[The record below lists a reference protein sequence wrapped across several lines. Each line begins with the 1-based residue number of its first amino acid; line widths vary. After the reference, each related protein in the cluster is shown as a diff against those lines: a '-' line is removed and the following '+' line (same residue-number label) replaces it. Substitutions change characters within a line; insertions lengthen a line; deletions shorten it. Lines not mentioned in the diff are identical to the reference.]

1 MNEVLSEKEYQH
13 YIRDYLVQHNG
24 FLDRTDSSTEKGN
37 VNSATFDM
45 TKAMDPDF
53 VIRFLDDTQPDVMT
67 ELRKVYKE
75 KTEATILNLINNE
88 ITKPGGS
95 LIEVLKNGLYVN
107 GRHVDLMYTKPATS
121 FNPELVKK
129 CNANIFSV
137 EEEVWASSE
146 ERIDLVLFLNGLAL
160 FSVELKC
167 NAAGQ
172 DYHNAITQYRTKR
185 DSKDRLFLWKSGCIA
200 NFAMDLEEVYVATKL
215 SGPST
220 FFMPF
225 NKGKGEGINA
235 GAGNPIIDGDY
246 AVSYMWKDIWTK
258 DTILDLLSKFIYVE
272 KKTVKDHDTGKEKR
286 KETLIFPRYHQ
297 LDLIR
302 KILAD
307 VKENHSSQNYL
318 IEHSA
323 GSGKTNS
330 IAWLTFRLTS
340 LHDDEDHIIFDTVI
354 VVTDRVVVDRQLQA
368 ALLNMDHKIGQIKVM
383 DDKCTSKDLAFE
395 LQHRTKIIATTIQK
409 FPFIVDT
416 VKGLGDHHFAVI
428 IDEAHSSTSGKDMI
442 TLMHSLSSGGTDADD
457 AEDFVTKQLAKT
469 GKPQNLSVFAF
480 TATPKA
486 TTLRMF
492 GRPDEH
498 GHYAPF
504 HLYSMRQAIEE
515 GFILDVLQNYVT
527 YETMYK
533 VDKEIADDPQLK
545 SSAAKKQIARFA
557 ELHETNVEQRIE
569 IIIEH
574 FHQKVMDML
583 DGRAKAMVITNS
595 RQAAVTYRQKLE
607 EYVTRKGYADIHA
620 LVAFSGK
627 VKLPDDDTEYSEPA
641 MNNMKENQL
650 PDAFD
655 SDNYNVLLV
664 ADKYQTGFDQPK
676 LCAMYVMKK
685 LNGVNAVQTLS
696 RLNRI
701 CPPYD
706 KQVFVLDFVNSYD
719 DMRKAFAPFY
729 TTTFLASDMTPQHI
743 YTLREEINAANLID
757 PEDVDDAFDII
768 FKKRA
773 RGITTKEQAKL
784 INCFGRVK
792 KRFDTLDKKDQKRF
806 SIRLRHFKRFYEF
819 LMQIVNLEDHDLYK
833 MYVFVDYL
841 THYLR
846 IGDTGE
852 GFDLKGKVRI
862 SNFIQKKTGEHTGG
876 KQSSSPVVRLPKGDE
891 LDLPETKKK
900 KLSQIIAEIN
910 LRMGK
915 DYDNDAAVKA
925 VLQIRDLM
933 MNSDFIKKTA
943 LNNSEKDFE
952 LAFYDNLDKA
962 LVKGIEQ
969 NRDFFT
975 LLLKNKDLKQETI
988 GLFIPEIYK
997 SIRTD
1002 NGIVEQ

>member
-1 MNEVLSEKEYQH
+1 MNKVLSEKEYQH

-24 FLDRTDSSTEKGN
+24 FEDRTYQPSKKGALDSP
-37 VNSATFDM
+37 TFDM
-45 TKAMDPDF
+45 TRAMDPEL
-53 VIRFLDDTQPDVMT
+53 VIRFLDTTQPKAM
-67 ELRKVYKE
+67 ESLRKLYKE
-75 KTEATILNLINNE
+75 KAETTLLSYINNE
-88 ITKPGGS
+88 VCKPGGS
-95 LIEVLKNGLYVN
+95 LIDVLKNGFYIN
-107 GRHVDLMYTKPATS
+107 GQHIDMMYTRPATS

-129 CNANIFSV
+129 CEANIFSV
-137 EEEVWASSE
+137 QEEVWASSK

-172 DYHNAITQYRTKR
+172 DYHDAIRQYRTER
-185 DSKDRLFLWKSGCIA
+185 DPKDRLFLWKSGCIA

-215 SGPST
+215 SGEST

-225 NKGKGEGINA
+225 NKGRGEGINA
-235 GAGNPIIDGDY
+235 GAGNPLIEEDY

-272 KKTVKDHDTGKEKR
+272 KKKAKDHDTGKTKT

-302 KILAD
+302 KVLAD
-307 VKENHSSQNYL
+307 VKKNHSSQNYL
-318 IEHSA
+318 VEHSA

-340 LHDDEDHIIFDTVI
+340 LHDDDDRIIFDTVI

-368 ALLNMDHKIGQIKVM
+368 ALLNMDHKIGQIRVM
-383 DDKCTSKDLAFE
+383 DEKCTSKDLAHE
-395 LQHRTKIIATTIQK
+395 LQRHTKIIATTIQK

-416 VKGLGDHHFAVI
+416 VKNLGNLHFAVI
-428 IDEAHSSTSGKDMI
+428 IDEAHSSTSGKDMM
-442 TLMHSLSSGGTDADD
+442 TLMHSLGSGNEDADD

-469 GKPQNLSVFAF
+469 GKPKNLSVFAF

-504 HLYSMRQAIEE
+504 HLYSMKQAIEE
-515 GFILDVLQNYVT
+515 GFILDVLQNYIT

-533 VDKEIADDPQLK
+533 VDKAVADDPQLK

-557 ELHETNVEQRIE
+557 ELHETNVEQHIE

-574 FHQKVMDML
+574 FRQKVMSML
-583 DGRAKAMVITNS
+583 GGRAKAMVITAS

-607 EYVTRKGYADIHA
+607 EYVTRKGYTDIHA

-641 MNNMKENQL
+641 MNNMKESQL

-729 TTTFLASDMTPQHI
+729 TTTFLASDMTPHHI
-743 YTLREEINAANLID
+743 YTLKEEIAAANLID
-757 PEDVDDAFDII
+757 PEDIDDAFDII
-768 FKKRA
+768 FKKRS
-773 RGITTKEQAKL
+773 RSITTKDQAKL

-792 KRFDTLDKKDQKRF
+792 KRFEQLDKKEQKRF
-806 SIRLRHFKRFYEF
+806 LIRLRHFKRFYEF
-819 LMQIVNLEDHDLYK
+819 LMQVVALDDHDLYK

-841 THYLR
+841 VHYLR
-846 IGDTGE
+846 IGDTGD
-852 GFDLKGKVRI
+852 GFDLKGKVRL
-862 SNFIQKKTGEHTGG
+862 SNFMQKKTGEYTGG
-876 KQSSSPVVRLPKGDE
+876 KQTSEPAIRPPQGDGFE
-891 LDLPETKKK
+891 LPEAKKK
-900 KLSQIIAEIN
+900 KLSQIISEIN

-915 DYDNDAAVKA
+915 NYDEDVAVKS
-925 VLQIRDLM
+925 VFQIKDIM
-933 MNSDFIKKTA
+933 MKSDIIRRRA
-943 LNNSEKDFE
+943 IHNDEPNFE
-952 LAFYDNLDKA
+952 LAFFDNLNDA
-962 LVKGIEQ
+962 LVKGMEQ

-975 LLLKNKDLKQETI
+975 MLLNNEKVKNELLGIFVD
-988 GLFIPEIYK
+988 EIYK
-997 SIRTD
+997 SIRKEYHE
-1002 NGIVEQ
+1002 GK

>member
-24 FLDRTDSSTEKGN
+24 FEDRTYQPSEKGALDGPN
-37 VNSATFDM
+37 FDM
-45 TKAMDPDF
+45 TRAMDPGLL
-53 VIRFLDDTQPDVMT
+53 IRFLDTTQPKVM
-67 ELRKVYKE
+67 ESLRKLYKE
-75 KTEATILNLINNE
+75 KAENTLLNYINNE
-88 ITKPGGS
+88 VCKPGGS
-95 LIEVLKNGLYVN
+95 LIDVLKNGFYIN
-107 GRHVDLMYTKPATS
+107 GQHVDLMYTRPATS
-121 FNPELVKK
+121 FNPELVEK
-129 CNANIFSV
+129 CESNIFSV
-137 EEEVWASSE
+137 QEEVWASSK

-172 DYHNAITQYRTKR
+172 DYHDAIRQYRTER
-185 DSKDRLFLWKSGCIA
+185 DPKDRLFLWKSGCIA

-215 SGPST
+215 SGEST

-225 NKGKGEGINA
+225 NKGRGEGINA
-235 GAGNPIIDGDY
+235 GAGNPLIEGDY

-272 KKTVKDHDTGKEKR
+272 KKKAKDHDTGKTKT

-302 KILAD
+302 KVLAD

-318 IEHSA
+318 VEHSA

-340 LHDDEDHIIFDTVI
+340 LHDDNDRIIFDTVI

-368 ALLNMDHKIGQIKVM
+368 ALLNMDHKIGQIRVM
-383 DDKCTSKDLAFE
+383 DEKCTSKDLAHE
-395 LQHRTKIIATTIQK
+395 LQHHTKIIATTIQK

-416 VKGLGDHHFAVI
+416 VKGLGNLHFAVI
-428 IDEAHSSTSGKDMI
+428 IDEAHSSTSGKDMM
-442 TLMHSLSSGGTDADD
+442 TLMHSLGSGDEDADD
-457 AEDFVTKQLAKT
+457 AEDFVTKQLEKT
-469 GKPQNLSVFAF
+469 GKPANLSVFAF

-504 HLYSMRQAIEE
+504 HLYSMKQAIEE
-515 GFILDVLQNYVT
+515 GFILDVLRNYIT
-527 YETMYK
+527 YKTMYK
-533 VDKEIADDPQLK
+533 VDKAVADDPRLK

-557 ELHETNVEQRIE
+557 ELHETNVEQHIE

-574 FHQKVMDML
+574 FRQKVMEL
-583 DGRAKAMVITNS
+583 LGGRAKAMVITNS
-595 RQAAVTYRQKLE
+595 RPAAVRYRQKLE
-607 EYVTRKGYADIHA
+607 EYVTRKGYTDIHA

-627 VKLPDDDTEYSEPA
+627 VKFPDDDTEYSEPA
-641 MNNMKENQL
+641 MNNMKESQI

-729 TTTFLASDMTPQHI
+729 TTTFLASDMTPHHI
-743 YTLREEINAANLID
+743 YTLKEEIAAANLID
-757 PEDVDDAFDII
+757 PEDIDGAFDII
-768 FKKRA
+768 FKKRS
-773 RGITTKEQAKL
+773 RSITTKDQAKL

-792 KRFDTLDKKDQKRF
+792 KRFEQLDKKEQKRF
-806 SIRLRHFKRFYEF
+806 LIRLRHFKRFYEF
-819 LMQIVNLEDHDLYK
+819 LMQVVTLDDHDLYK

-841 THYLR
+841 VHYLR
-846 IGDTGE
+846 IGDTGD
-852 GFDLKGKVRI
+852 GFDLKGKVRL
-862 SNFIQKKTGEHTGG
+862 SNFMQKKTGEYTGG
-876 KQSSSPVVRLPKGDE
+876 KQTSEPTIRPPRGDGFE
-891 LDLPETKKK
+891 LPEAKKK
-900 KLSQIIAEIN
+900 KLSQIISEIN

-915 DYDNDAAVKA
+915 DYDEDVAVKS
-925 VLQIRDLM
+925 VFQIKDIM
-933 MNSDFIKKTA
+933 MKSDIVRKQA
-943 LNNSEKDFE
+943 IHNEEPDFE
-952 LAFYDNLDKA
+952 LAFFENLDGA
-962 LVKGIEQ
+962 LVKGMEQ

-975 LLLKNKDLKQETI
+975 MLLNNKEVKNQLLGIFVD
-988 GLFIPEIYK
+988 EIYK
-997 SIRTD
+997 SIRK
-1002 NGIVEQ
+1002 ESHEEK

>member
-1 MNEVLSEKEYQH
+1 M
-13 YIRDYLVQHNG
+13 
-24 FLDRTDSSTEKGN
+24 
-37 VNSATFDM
+37 
-45 TKAMDPDF
+45 
-53 VIRFLDDTQPDVMT
+53 
-67 ELRKVYKE
+67 
-75 KTEATILNLINNE
+75 
-88 ITKPGGS
+88 
-95 LIEVLKNGLYVN
+95 
-107 GRHVDLMYTKPATS
+107 
-121 FNPELVKK
+121 
-129 CNANIFSV
+129 
-137 EEEVWASSE
+137 
-146 ERIDLVLFLNGLAL
+146 
-160 FSVELKC
+160 
-167 NAAGQ
+167 
-172 DYHNAITQYRTKR
+172 
-185 DSKDRLFLWKSGCIA
+185 
-200 NFAMDLEEVYVATKL
+200 
-215 SGPST
+215 
-220 FFMPF
+220 
-225 NKGKGEGINA
+225 
-235 GAGNPIIDGDY
+235 
-246 AVSYMWKDIWTK
+246 
-258 DTILDLLSKFIYVE
+258 
-272 KKTVKDHDTGKEKR
+272 
-286 KETLIFPRYHQ
+286 
-297 LDLIR
+297 
-302 KILAD
+302 
-307 VKENHSSQNYL
+307 
-318 IEHSA
+318 
-323 GSGKTNS
+323 
-330 IAWLTFRLTS
+330 
-340 LHDDEDHIIFDTVI
+340 
-354 VVTDRVVVDRQLQA
+354 
-368 ALLNMDHKIGQIKVM
+368 
-383 DDKCTSKDLAFE
+383 
-395 LQHRTKIIATTIQK
+395 
-409 FPFIVDT
+409 
-416 VKGLGDHHFAVI
+416 
-428 IDEAHSSTSGKDMI
+428 
-442 TLMHSLSSGGTDADD
+442 
-457 AEDFVTKQLAKT
+457 
-469 GKPQNLSVFAF
+469 
-480 TATPKA
+480 
-486 TTLRMF
+486 
-492 GRPDEH
+492 
-498 GHYAPF
+498 
-504 HLYSMRQAIEE
+504 
-515 GFILDVLQNYVT
+515 
-527 YETMYK
+527 
-533 VDKEIADDPQLK
+533 
-545 SSAAKKQIARFA
+545 
-557 ELHETNVEQRIE
+557 
-569 IIIEH
+569 
-574 FHQKVMDML
+574 
-583 DGRAKAMVITNS
+583 
-595 RQAAVTYRQKLE
+595 
-607 EYVTRKGYADIHA
+607 TRKGYADIHA

-757 PEDVDDAFDII
+757 PEDVDNAFDII
-768 FKKRA
+768 FKKRS

-784 INCFGRVK
+784 INCFSRVK
-792 KRFDTLDKKDQKRF
+792 KRFDTLDKKDQKSF

-876 KQSSSPVVRLPKGDE
+876 KQPSAPVVRLPKGDE

-933 MNSDFIKKTA
+933 MNSDVIKKTA

-975 LLLKNKDLKQETI
+975 LLLKNKDLKMETI

-997 SIRTD
+997 SIRTES
-1002 NGIVEQ
+1002 GIVEQ

>member
-24 FLDRTDSSTEKGN
+24 FEDRTYRPSKKGVLDSP
-37 VNSATFDM
+37 TFDM
-45 TKAMDPDF
+45 TRAMDPEL
-53 VIRFLDDTQPDVMT
+53 VIRFLDTTQPKVM
-67 ELRKVYKE
+67 ESLRKLYKE
-75 KTEATILNLINNE
+75 KAEITLLSYINNE
-88 ITKPGGS
+88 VCKPGGS
-95 LIEVLKNGLYVN
+95 LIDVLKNGLYIN
-107 GRHVDLMYTKPATS
+107 GQHVDLMYTRPATS

-129 CNANIFSV
+129 CEANIFSV
-137 EEEVWASSE
+137 QEEVWASSK

-172 DYHNAITQYRTKR
+172 DYHDAIRQYRTER
-185 DSKDRLFLWKSGCIA
+185 DPKNRLLLWKSGCIA

-215 SGPST
+215 SGEST

-225 NKGKGEGINA
+225 NKGRGEGINA
-235 GAGNPIIDGDY
+235 GAGNPLIEGDY

-258 DTILDLLSKFIYVE
+258 DTIIDLLSKFIYVE
-272 KKTVKDHDTGKEKR
+272 KKKVKDHDTGKTKT
-286 KETLIFPRYHQ
+286 KEALIFPRYHQ

-302 KILAD
+302 KVLAD

-318 IEHSA
+318 VEHSA

-340 LHDDEDHIIFDTVI
+340 LHDDDDRIIFDTVI

-368 ALLNMDHKIGQIKVM
+368 ALLNMDHKIGQIRVM
-383 DDKCTSKDLAFE
+383 DEKCTSKDLAHE
-395 LQHRTKIIATTIQK
+395 LQRHTKIIATTIQK

-416 VKGLGDHHFAVI
+416 VKGLGNLHFAVI
-428 IDEAHSSTSGKDMI
+428 IDEAHSSTSGKDMM
-442 TLMHSLSSGGTDADD
+442 TLMHSLASSSEDADN
-457 AEDFVTKQLAKT
+457 AEDFVTKQLTKT
-469 GKPQNLSVFAF
+469 GKPANLSVFAF

-504 HLYSMRQAIEE
+504 HLYSMKQAIEE
-515 GFILDVLQNYVT
+515 GFILDVLQNYIT

-533 VDKEIADDPQLK
+533 VDKAVADDPQLK

-569 IIIEH
+569 IIVEH
-574 FHQKVMDML
+574 FRQKVMGL
-583 DGRAKAMVITNS
+583 LGGRAKAMVITAS

-607 EYVTRKGYADIHA
+607 EYVNRKGYTNIHA

-641 MNNMKENQL
+641 MNNMKESQL

-676 LCAMYVMKK
+676 LCAMYIMKK
-685 LNGVNAVQTLS
+685 LTGVNAVQTLS

-729 TTTFLASDMTPQHI
+729 TTTFLASDMTPHHI
-743 YTLREEINAANLID
+743 YTLKEEIAAANLID
-757 PEDVDDAFDII
+757 PEDIDNAFDII
-768 FKKRA
+768 FKKRS
-773 RGITTKEQAKL
+773 RSITVKEQTKL

-792 KRFDTLDKKDQKRF
+792 KRFEQLDKKEQKRF
-806 SIRLRHFKRFYEF
+806 LIRLRHFKRFYEF
-819 LMQIVNLEDHDLYK
+819 LMQAVTLDDHDLYK

-841 THYLR
+841 VHYLGM
-846 IGDTGE
+846 GDTGD
-852 GFDLKGKVRI
+852 GFDLKGKVRV
-862 SNFIQKKTGEHTGG
+862 SNFIQKKTGEHTSG
-876 KQSSSPVVRLPKGDE
+876 KQTSEPAVRPPQGDGFE
-891 LDLPETKKK
+891 LPEAKKK
-900 KLSQIIAEIN
+900 KLSQIISEIN

-915 DYDNDAAVKA
+915 NYDEDVAVKS
-925 VLQIRDLM
+925 VFQIKDIM
-933 MNSDFIKKTA
+933 MKSDIVRKQA
-943 LNNSEKDFE
+943 IHNEEPDFE
-952 LAFYDNLDKA
+952 LAFFENLDGA
-962 LVKGIEQ
+962 LVKGMEQ

-975 LLLKNKDLKQETI
+975 MLLNNKEVKNQLLGIFVD
-988 GLFIPEIYK
+988 EIYK
-997 SIRTD
+997 SIRK
-1002 NGIVEQ
+1002 ESHEEK